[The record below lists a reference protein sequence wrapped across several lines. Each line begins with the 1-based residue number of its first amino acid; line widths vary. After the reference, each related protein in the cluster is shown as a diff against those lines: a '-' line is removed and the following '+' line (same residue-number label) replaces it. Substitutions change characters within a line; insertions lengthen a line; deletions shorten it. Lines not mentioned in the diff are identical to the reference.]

1 MFLLSSANPVIIG
14 QISEHR
20 LLINLTG
27 VNFYSLHPNR
37 YWTRWPELKLYG
49 YFRRLFI
56 NVSFS
61 YFITEGAVKWLVIFP
76 MPGNNSFETQ
86 NFADPRFSFGN
97 NQGASL
103 SPECSFE
110 KNYCEIWN
118 KWFRIL
124 FPKRFYLFPPFG
136 RRKIKEQIAA
146 RRKFLDI

>member
-97 NQGASL
+97 SQGASL

-110 KNYCEIWN
+110 KKLLRNLKQMISYSLSKEI
-118 KWFRIL
+118 L
-124 FPKRFYLFPPFG
+124 SFPTFG